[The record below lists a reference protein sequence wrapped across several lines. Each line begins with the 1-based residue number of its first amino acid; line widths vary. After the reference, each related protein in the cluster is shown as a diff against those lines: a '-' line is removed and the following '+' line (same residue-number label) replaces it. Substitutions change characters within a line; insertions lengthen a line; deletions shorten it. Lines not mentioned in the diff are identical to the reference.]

1 MADLRHVIERLEAS
15 GYRVTGPRL
24 ALLAVVGGMPGQ
36 FSAEEVQQRLPRVG
50 RATVFRTLKLL
61 VELGVVCRI
70 LRDDGRLFYRWGRG
84 GHHHHHLLCTTC
96 GATRDLSECGVPE
109 LLDAA
114 IRASGFALE
123 RHWLEVYGRC
133 RRCQEEEGQRQATA
147 RGGPLAAAVRERRG

>member
-70 LRDDGRLFYRWGRG
+70 LLDDGRLLYRWSRG
-84 GHHHHHLLCTTC
+84 GHHHHLLCTTC
-96 GATRDLSECGVPE
+96 GAARDLSECGVPQ

-114 IRASGFALE
+114 IRASGYE
-123 RHWLEVYGRC
+123 MEGHWLEVYGRC
-133 RRCQEEEGQRQATA
+133 RTCLGSEQPQPVGV
-147 RGGPLAAAVRERRG
+147 G